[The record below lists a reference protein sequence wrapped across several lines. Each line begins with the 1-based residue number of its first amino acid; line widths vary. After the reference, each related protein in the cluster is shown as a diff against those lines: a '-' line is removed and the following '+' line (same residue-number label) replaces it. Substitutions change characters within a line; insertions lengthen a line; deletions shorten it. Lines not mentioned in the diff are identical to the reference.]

1 MFPFIF
7 YCEKNLYKFSPF
19 IPPLYFLLWKE
30 PLQIFTLYSS
40 PLFSTVKRTSK
51 IFTLYSSPLFSTVKR
66 TSTNFHP
73 LFLPFIFYCEKNLY
87 KFSPFIPPLY
97 FLLWKEPLQIFTLYS
112 SPLFSTVKRTSTD
125 FHPLFLPFIFY
136 CEKNLYKFSPFI
148 LLLYFLLWKEPLQI
162 FTLYSSPLF
171 STVKRT
177 STKFHPLFSTVKRTS
192 TNFHHLF
199 FPLFSTVKRTST
211 QNFTLYSS
219 TLFSTVTRT
228 STNFHP
234 VFFPFIFFCEKNLYK
249 FSPCIL
255 LLYFLLWKETLQIFT
270 LYSSPLFS
278 TVKRTS
284 SDFHPLFFSFIFY
297 C

>member
-1 MFPFIF
+1 MKRTSTNFHPLFFPFIF

-19 IPPLYFLLWKE
+19 ILPLYFLLGKE

-40 PLFSTVKRTSK
+40 PLFSTG
-51 IFTLYSSPLFSTVKR
+51 KR

-73 LFLPFIFYCEKNLY
+73 LFFPFIFYREKDLN
-87 KFSPFIPPLY
+87 KFSPFILPLH
-97 FLLWKEPLQIFTLYS
+97 FLLWKGPLQIFTLY
-112 SPLFSTVKRTSTD
+112 F
-125 FHPLFLPFIFY
+125 
-136 CEKNLYKFSPFI
+136 
-148 LLLYFLLWKEPLQI
+148 LLLKGSLQI

-211 QNFTLYSS
+211 K
-219 TLFSTVTRT
+219 
-228 STNFHP
+228 FHP
-234 VFFPFIFFCEKNLYK
+234 LFFHFIFYCDKNLYK

-255 LLYFLLWKETLQIFT
+255 PLYFLLWKEPLQIFTLYSSPLFSSVKRNSTNFQPLFFSFIFYCEKNLFRFSPFILLLYFLLLKEPLQIFT

-278 TVKRTS
+278 TAKRTS
-284 SDFHPLFFSFIFY
+284 TNFHPIFFPFIFY